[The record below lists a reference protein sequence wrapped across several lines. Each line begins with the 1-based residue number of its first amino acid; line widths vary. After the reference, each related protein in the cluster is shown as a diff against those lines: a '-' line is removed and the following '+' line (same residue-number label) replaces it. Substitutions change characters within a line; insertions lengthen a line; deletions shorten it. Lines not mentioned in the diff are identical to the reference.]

1 MEVLVKNLVRICKA
15 QKKPLAEV
23 NRACGFGTRSIYS
36 WDKHAPTVDRV
47 KKVADYLGVT
57 VDELLAEPEA
67 KEE

>member
-1 MEVLVKNLVRICKA
+1 MLENIVRICKA
-15 QKKPLAEV
+15 QKKSLAEV

-36 WDKHAPTVDRV
+36 WDKNAPSVDRV